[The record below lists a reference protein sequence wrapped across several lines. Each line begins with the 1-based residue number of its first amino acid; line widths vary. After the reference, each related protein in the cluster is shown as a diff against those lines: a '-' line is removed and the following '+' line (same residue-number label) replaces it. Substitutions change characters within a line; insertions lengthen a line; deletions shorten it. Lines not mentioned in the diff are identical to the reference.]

1 MALILKNLNERTRKE
16 MLSEVE
22 MDIKNGVLYISERL
36 NIHGKEFYPA
46 LLIESIKN
54 GDDSTLANALRK
66 GLFNPTYQRKN
77 PKGGF
82 TNAKM
87 PVNAPE
93 SLAEGE
99 FNRFYIRA
107 LCKIV
112 IETGEGRLKVYRARL
127 SQHPRPESERK
138 IGYEVDAIQ
147 LLNDL
152 RNNVGTETYFGVPN
166 GPMSGLSVELI

>member
-1 MALILKNLNERTRKE
+1 MALILKNLNERTRE
-16 MLSEVE
+16 AMLSEVE
-22 MDIKNGVLYISERL
+22 VDIKNGALYISERL
-36 NIHGKEFYPA
+36 NMHGRELYPV
-46 LLIESIKN
+46 LLIESMKN

-66 GLFNPTYQRKN
+66 GLFNPTYQRRK

-87 PVNAPE
+87 PGNAPE

-112 IETGEGRLKVYRARL
+112 IETGNGQLRVYRARF
-127 SQHPRPESERK
+127 SQNPRPESERK
-138 IGYEVDAIQ
+138 IGCVVDAPQ
-147 LLNDL
+147 LLIDL